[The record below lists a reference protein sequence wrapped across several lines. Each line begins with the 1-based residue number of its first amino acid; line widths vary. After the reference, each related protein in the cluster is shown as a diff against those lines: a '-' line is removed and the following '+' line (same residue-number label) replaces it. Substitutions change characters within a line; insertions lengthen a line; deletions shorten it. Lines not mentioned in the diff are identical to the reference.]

1 MARVVFFDK
10 SNTGWRCEECSTRG
24 MVEKDGR
31 EHICAPA
38 PGTYRVEPAPSMVD
52 HPAHYNVGNI
62 EVIDAIEDWGLGF
75 HLGST
80 VKYVARAE
88 HKGTLLE
95 DLKKARWYLDRKI
108 QLEEAKQE
116 V

>member
-1 MARVVFFDK
+1 MDVVSDE
-10 SNTGWRCEECSTRG
+10 SGWRCTHCTAHG
-24 MVEKDGR
+24 MMEKDAR
-31 EHICAPA
+31 THVCKTVQVNTA
-38 PGTYRVEPAPSMVD
+38 VEPGDVVTVDMVN
-52 HPAHYNVGNI
+52 HPPHYNFGNI
-62 EVIDAIEDWGLGF
+62 EIIDAIEDWGLSY
-75 HLGST
+75 HLGNT

-108 QLEEAKQE
+108 QLEEAKQG

>member
-1 MARVVFFDK
+1 MGVVSD
-10 SNTGWRCEECSTRG
+10 NGGWRCTKCTAHG
-24 MVEKDGR
+24 QLEKDAR
-31 EHICAPA
+31 THLCAPA

-52 HPAHYNVGNI
+52 HPAHYNAGNI
-62 EVIDAIEDWGLGF
+62 EVIDAIEDWGLSF
-75 HLGST
+75 HLGNT